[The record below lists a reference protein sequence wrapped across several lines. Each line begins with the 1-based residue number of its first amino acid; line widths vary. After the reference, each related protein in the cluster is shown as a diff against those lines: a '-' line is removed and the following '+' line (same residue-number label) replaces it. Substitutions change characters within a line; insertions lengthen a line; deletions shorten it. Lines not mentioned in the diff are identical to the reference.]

1 MRPTEQEPSI
11 YVIRPLYN
19 KVCLFELNCK
29 IFYQLLFFGIAKYS
43 VCIIECLWSKQRFA
57 CTSVKPILAFGKLKT
72 FSSEK
77 DFSFDQLKGFNRERV
92 TLFKFNSMV

>member
-1 MRPTEQEPSI
+1 MLSG
-11 YVIRPLYN
+11 
-19 KVCLFELNCK
+19 LFIIKFVYLNLIAKCF
-29 IFYQLLFFGIAKYS
+29 INYCFFDITKYS
-43 VCIIECLWSKQRFA
+43 VCIIECPWSKQRFA